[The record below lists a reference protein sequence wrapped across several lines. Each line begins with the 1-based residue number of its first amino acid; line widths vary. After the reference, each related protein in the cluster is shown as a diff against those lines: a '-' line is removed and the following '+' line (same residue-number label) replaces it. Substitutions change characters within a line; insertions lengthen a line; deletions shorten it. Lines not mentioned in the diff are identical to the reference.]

1 MFYIICFVVFLLYC
15 IIGVVVINKYL
26 IREVYNLLDTLKD
39 KRYMEGFYVGAII
52 LLWVFVL
59 VYYKLI
65 KGKFK

>member
-26 IREVYNLLDTLKD
+26 IREVYSLLDTLKD